1 MFFYVYM
8 LKCTTDGV
16 KKTYVG
22 YTNNIK
28 SRLQKHNTNKGA
40 KSTKG
45 YKWILIYKKKF
56 KTKNLAMSFEYKLK
70 NNRLLRTKLLKK
82 SIL

>member
-8 LKCTTDGV
+8 IKCTTIGIN
-16 KKTYVG
+16 KTYVG

-28 SRLQKHNTNKGA
+28 LRVNKHNTNKGA

-45 YKWILIYKKKF
+45 HNWILIYKKKF
-56 KTKNLAMSFEYKLK
+56 KNKNEAMSFEYKLK
-70 NNRLLRTKLLKK
+70 NNRTQRKTILKNFTQ
-82 SIL
+82 

>member
-8 LKCTTDGV
+8 LKCTTIGV
-16 KKTYVG
+16 NKTYVG

-28 SRLQKHNTNKGA
+28 KRLSKHNSSKGA

-45 YKWILIYKKKF
+45 HNWILIYKKKF
-56 KTKNLAMSFEYKLK
+56 INKSDAMSFEY
-70 NNRLLRTKLLKK
+70 NLKK
-82 SIL
+82 NRTQRKIILDNYTK

>member
-8 LKCTTDGV
+8 IKCTTIGIN
-16 KKTYVG
+16 KTYVG

-28 SRLQKHNTNKGA
+28 LRLNKHNTNKGA

-45 YKWILIYKKKF
+45 HNWILIYKKKF
-56 KTKNLAMSFEYKLK
+56 KNKNEAMSFEYKLK
-70 NNRLLRTKLLKK
+70 NNRTQRKTILKNFTQ
-82 SIL
+82 

>member
-1 MFFYVYM
+1 M
-8 LKCTTDGV
+8 LKCTTVGV

-22 YTNNIK
+22 YTNNMK
-28 SRLQKHNTNKGA
+28 LRLQKHNTNKGA

-56 KTKNLAMSFEYKLK
+56 KTKNEAMSFEYKLK
-70 NNRLLRTKLLKK
+70 NDRIKRKK
-82 SIL
+82 IQEDF